1 MQKIKTLKLGK
12 MHGHHFFCWKII
24 KLNDNDAKNDNDRN
38 DDEAFEKSKAA
49 MFFFRSQRRHFGSIT
64 SITRGLL

>member
-1 MQKIKTLKLGK
+1 MDTKNVCRK
-12 MHGHHFFCWKII
+12 MI

-64 SITRGLL
+64 SITSITRGLL